1 MPTDLKQGE
10 TGNLETPAA
19 ETHPYL
25 GWWSSPGSS
34 LQHAEL
40 YVQEVWGA
48 CPWEMLGQ
56 EAGLGISDVVSTK
69 SQPIPRRV
77 GRWCPDSSLDRVFCL
92 GGTVT

>member
-1 MPTDLKQGE
+1 MPTDPKQGE

-77 GRWCPDSSLDRVFCL
+77 GRWCPDSSLDGVFCL
-92 GGTVT
+92 RGTVT